1 MCPQTS
7 PSGAWQRGLLVT
19 LAAAAA
25 CVAFAFGA
33 SAQRGTGTLAGVV
46 LGPGDAP
53 VAGARVIVQQSDGA
67 SPRAVRADRSGRF
80 RLRGLRAGLYD
91 LRAQHSGMWS
101 EWRHNVLV
109 RAGQETS
116 VVLQLLPGAPTSEP
130 APLRLAGNVREWE
143 IPVADAQPHDPTTDP
158 AGNVWLT
165 LMRANQLAR
174 LDPATG
180 QWRLFTAPTPNSAP
194 HGLVS
199 DSAGNIW
206 YTANGV
212 GKIGR
217 LDAASGQITEYSLPE
232 DASDPHTPVFG
243 PDGALWFMV
252 QRANQILRLDPS
264 SGDVRAYPVPTPG
277 ARPYGIV
284 LGPDQALWF
293 CEFGTGKLGRL
304 DPATGQFTEYRIPFE
319 GARPRRLVARGAAIY
334 YTDFARGSI
343 GRLDLVKFSF
353 REWPSPSGRS
363 AQPYAITADA
373 EGVLWYTEFNANQL
387 VRFDPETEQFTR
399 FALPSPKSEVRHM
412 VRDASG
418 RIWMALSGANKVA
431 MIE

>member
-1 MCPQTS
+1 MRPQTS
-7 PSGAWQRGLLVT
+7 PSGAERRAVLV
-19 LAAAAA
+19 AAAAYLLL
-25 CVAFAFGA
+25 AFPAR
-33 SAQRGTGTLAGVV
+33 AQSGTGTLAGVV

-67 SPRAVRADRSGRF
+67 RPRAIQADRAGRF
-80 RLRGLRAGLYD
+80 RLHGLRAGLYD

-109 RAGQETS
+109 RAGRETS
-116 VVLQLLPGAPTSEP
+116 VVLRLLPGVPAAEP
-130 APLRLAGNVREWE
+130 APLRLAGTVREWE
-143 IPVADAQPHDPTTDP
+143 IPVADAQPQDPTIDP

-165 LMRANQLAR
+165 LRRANQLAR

-180 QWRLFTAPTPNSAP
+180 QWTLFTAPTPNSAP

-199 DSAGNIW
+199 DSAGNLW
-206 YTANGV
+206 YTANRA

-217 LDAASGQITEYSLPE
+217 LDATSGQIAEYNLPPE
-232 DASDPHTPVFG
+232 AGDPHTPVFG
-243 PDGALWFMV
+243 PDGALWFTV
-252 QRANQILRLDPS
+252 QQANQILRLDPQN
-264 SGDVRAYPVPTPG
+264 GAVHTYLVPTPE

-284 LGPDQALWF
+284 VGPDQALWF

-304 DPATGQFTEYRIPFE
+304 DPTTGQITEYRIPFE
-319 GARPRRLVARGAAIY
+319 DARPRRLVARGAAIY

-343 GRLDLVKFSF
+343 GQLDLVKFNF

-363 AQPYAITADA
+363 SQPYAIAAGAD
-373 EGVLWYTEFNANQL
+373 GMLWYTEFNANQL
-387 VRFDPETEQFTR
+387 VRFDPETGQFTR

-412 VRDASG
+412 VRDAAG
-418 RIWMALSGANKVA
+418 HIWMTLSGANKVA
-431 MIE
+431 RIE

>member
-1 MCPQTS
+1 M
-7 PSGAWQRGLLVT
+7 LV
-19 LAAAAA
+19 AAAAYLLL
-25 CVAFAFGA
+25 AFHAL
-33 SAQRGTGTLAGVV
+33 AQSGTGTLAGVV

-67 SPRAVRADRSGRF
+67 RPRAVLADRAGRF
-80 RLRGLRAGLYD
+80 RLPGLRAGLYD

-109 RAGQETS
+109 RAGRETS
-116 VVLQLLPGAPTSEP
+116 VVLRLLPGVPAAEP
-130 APLRLAGNVREWE
+130 APLRLAGTVREWE
-143 IPVADAQPHDPTTDP
+143 LPVADAQPHDPATDP

-180 QWRLFTAPTPNSAP
+180 QWKLFTAPTPNSAP

-199 DSAGNIW
+199 DSAGNLW
-206 YTANGV
+206 YTANRA

-217 LDAASGQITEYSLPE
+217 LDAASGQITEYNLPPE
-232 DASDPHTPVFG
+232 AGDPHTLVLG
-243 PDGALWFMV
+243 PDGALWFTV
-252 QRANQILRLDPS
+252 QRANQILRLDPQN
-264 SGDVRAYPVPTPG
+264 GAVRTYPVPTPE

-284 LGPDQALWF
+284 VGPDQALWF

-304 DPATGQFTEYRIPFE
+304 DPTTGQITEYRIPFE

-343 GRLDLVKFSF
+343 GQLDLVKFNF
-353 REWPSPSGRS
+353 REWPSPSGRNS
-363 AQPYAITADA
+363 QPYAIAADA
-373 EGVLWYTEFNANQL
+373 DGVLWYTEFNANHL
-387 VRFDPETEQFTR
+387 VRFDPETGQSTR

-412 VRDASG
+412 VRDAAG

-431 MIE
+431 LIE